1 MMNTQFA
8 MGIAGACVALG
19 VGGYMLA
26 GSVTEYE
33 LSAAAEQTAIPAEQL
48 VYKIGDEEVEMA
60 EDAIPEASAK
70 NLLSVLLSG
79 GAEIA
84 KKNDSRKPGETA
96 FKKVGSFSSHCK
108 SGAGAKKCSVGE

>member
-8 MGIAGACVALG
+8 MGIAGACMALG

-33 LSAAAEQTAIPAEQL
+33 LSAAAEQAAVPAEQL
-48 VYKIGDEEVEMA
+48 VYKIGDEEIEMA

-70 NLLSVLLSG
+70 NLLGVLLSG

-84 KKNDSRKPGETA
+84 KKDSRKPGETA
-96 FKKVGSFSSHCK
+96 FRKVGSFSSHCK
-108 SGAGAKKCSVGE
+108 AGAGAKKCSVME

>member
-1 MMNTQFA
+1 M
-8 MGIAGACVALG
+8 ALG

-33 LSAAAEQTAIPAEQL
+33 LSAAAEQAAVPAEQL
-48 VYKIGDEEVEMA
+48 VYKIGDEEIEMA

-70 NLLSVLLSG
+70 NLLGVLLSG

-84 KKNDSRKPGETA
+84 KKDSRKPGETA
-96 FKKVGSFSSHCK
+96 FRKVGSFSSHCK
-108 SGAGAKKCSVGE
+108 AGAGAKKCSVVE